1 MQRLYAP
8 DMVVADVQ
16 HGDRAAVQMKISDV
30 QSAEKLEKFVE
41 DVKSGPPSRFRSRS
55 VVSLFFCVLAGTES
69 TP

>member
-16 HGDRAAVQMKISDV
+16 HADRVAVQMKISDV

-41 DVKSGPPSRFRSRS
+41 DVKSGP
-55 VVSLFFCVLAGTES
+55 VSFPLLTRHQFVFCVLAGTES